1 MRVGGKLISFFL
13 EWMRGTRAQKTTMT
27 TKKTATNYIEEAN
40 RFNRTTAPETS
51 GTHRAFDV
59 FSGTSSLEVLE
70 RVLHMLDLTGIPY
83 SYHHDFYI
91 HVGTGSMNCTIEIYS
106 NKGAHAKTRSQYST
120 SKAPIVPEM
129 DTYIIAMW
137 DTTRFFGPL
146 FNHIVE
152 NYSAEAIPPFT
163 TKDMSFGLYCPEDQD
178 IDRAAIFAEECETIA
193 IGGLTKTEVAILLQ
207 QPVESD

>member
-1 MRVGGKLISFFL
+1 MDEGH
-13 EWMRGTRAQKTTMT
+13 TRSKTTMKNAT
-27 TKKTATNYIEEAN
+27 TYIEEAI
-40 RFNRTTAPETS
+40 RFKRTTAPDTL

-70 RVLHMLDLTGIPY
+70 RVLHMLDKTGIPY

-106 NKGAHAKTRSQYST
+106 NKGAHAKTRSQYSNA
-120 SKAPIVPEM
+120 KAPIIPEM

-146 FNHIVE
+146 FRHIME
-152 NYSAEAIPPFT
+152 NYSTEEIPRFT
-163 TKDMSFGLYCPEDQD
+163 YRDMSFSLYCPEDHE
-178 IDRAAIFAEECETIA
+178 IERAARFAEECETIA
-193 IGGLTKTEVAILLQ
+193 VGGLTKLEVAILLQ
-207 QPVESD
+207 HQVESD